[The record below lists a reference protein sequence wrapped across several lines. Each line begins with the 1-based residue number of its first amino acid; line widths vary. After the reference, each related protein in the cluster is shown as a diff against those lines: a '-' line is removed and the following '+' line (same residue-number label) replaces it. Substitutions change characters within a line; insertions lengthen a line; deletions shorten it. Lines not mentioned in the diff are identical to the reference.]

1 MVVAYLWRNQGPQI
15 NFYWSGGFFRP
26 GPAHFPGRQIMGNS
40 ELSFARQNA
49 LTTRDWDTYQ
59 LILRKC
65 LRSLGPVPDNTG
77 LSRKTAVNKVSAAR
91 RSVAVAR

>member
-1 MVVAYLWRNQGPQI
+1 
-15 NFYWSGGFFRP
+15 
-26 GPAHFPGRQIMGNS
+26 MGNS

-65 LRSLGPVPDNTG
+65 LRSLRPVADSSG
-77 LSRKTAVNKVSAAR
+77 MFRKTAVNTAMVSR
-91 RSVAVAR
+91 RPMGVVQ

>member
-1 MVVAYLWRNQGPQI
+1 
-15 NFYWSGGFFRP
+15 
-26 GPAHFPGRQIMGNS
+26 MGNS

-65 LRSLGPVPDNTG
+65 LRSLRPVADSSG
-77 LSRKTAVNKVSAAR
+77 KSRKTAVNKATTAGQ
-91 RSVAVAR
+91 SVAVVQ